1 MARCRS
7 KLPSSQSNRI
17 LSPTLSALL
26 RVAKPEIPAAV
37 EYFGMKIAPY
47 LSLQEEYDE
56 DDDGVDISPG
66 TSHDATEKAYQFCNQ
81 HGYPI
86 LVKGKK
92 QGAAVAYSW
101 LEVAAAM
108 TMRWVRFAIHHNTL
122 FHCWGLKWLYVCMY
136 VCMYVC
142 RLWGAFCSG

>member
-1 MARCRS
+1 
-7 KLPSSQSNRI
+7 
-17 LSPTLSALL
+17 
-26 RVAKPEIPAAV
+26 
-37 EYFGMKIAPY
+37 MKIAPY

-108 TMRWVRFAIHHNTL
+108 TMRWVRFAIHHNSL
-122 FHCWGLKWLYVCMY
+122 FYCRLLKWLYVCMY